1 MEKLSPLFALVRDYL
16 THYLPLERRF
26 GKNTTRSYQKSLE
39 LLLDYVKVQKNVPLA
54 KVTFEMIDRNMLS
67 AFLDYL
73 ENERG
78 CSPSTRNHRLHSIR
92 AFYTYA
98 AENNITAI
106 AHYEEILKVDSVKV
120 PEKLVE
126 HMSEDAV
133 KAVIAQADTS
143 TRKGLR
149 DMFLMLFLYKTG
161 SRIHEALGVKL
172 QNIQFGSTPS
182 VTLFGKPNNKPRA
195 VPLRE
200 NTAEHLKEYIK
211 VFHANEGIYSDAYL
225 FYTARGGPKKR
236 MTEDN
241 ARDFIQKYGVKAR
254 AVCPEVP
261 ENVHPHLF
269 RHSCAMS
276 LYRSGV
282 HLTLI
287 SEWLGHANFETTLVY
302 AHADTEIK
310 RKAIEKA
317 IPVDTPL
324 KEHTNAERYKI
335 DDEDVLKQL
344 CGLK

>member
-1 MEKLSPLFALVRDYL
+1 MEKLNSLFTLVRSYL
-16 THYLPLERRF
+16 THYLPVERRYSP
-26 GKNTTRSYQKSLE
+26 NTVRAYQKSLE
-39 LLLDYVKVQKNVPLA
+39 LLFDYVKTQESIPLS
-54 KVTFEMIDRNMLS
+54 KVTFEMIDRNTLS

-78 CSPSTRNHRLHSIR
+78 CSPATRNHRLHSIR
-92 AFYTYA
+92 AFYAFA
-98 AENNITAI
+98 AENNISTTAY
-106 AHYEEILKVDSVKV
+106 YEEITKVDSAKV

-133 KAVIAQADTS
+133 KAIIAQADTS
-143 TRKGLR
+143 TRKGMR

-161 SRIHEALGVKL
+161 ARIQETLDIRLRDV
-172 QNIQFGSTPS
+172 QFGKTPS
-182 VTLFGKPNNKPRA
+182 VTLHGKGARVRP

-200 NTAEHLKEYIK
+200 NTSDHLREYIK
-211 VFHANEGIYSDAYL
+211 MFHPDESIYSDAYL
-225 FYTARGGPKKR
+225 FYTVRSGQRKR

-241 ARDFIQKYGVKAR
+241 ARDLIQKYGVKAR
-254 AVCPEVP
+254 KSCTEVP

-276 LYRSGV
+276 LYQSGV

-287 SEWLGHANFETTLVY
+287 SEWLGHKNFETTLVY

-310 RKAIEKA
+310 RRAIEKA
-317 IPVDTPL
+317 IPKDTVL
-324 KEHTNAERYKI
+324 REHTNAKRYKI
-335 DDEDVLKQL
+335 SDEDVLKQL